1 MANNN
6 ILVPI
11 DGSDTSLSALKQAA
25 ILVNALGSKLIV
37 ISIVEENPFV
47 NADFYYF
54 GADSSTMK
62 EYFDEACKNAKAA
75 LLAAQKLCED
85 LGVNDAEIKM
95 IKGEV
100 SATTILKTAEELNSN
115 LIIMGSHGRKGVQ
128 KLALGSVAE
137 DILLHS
143 PLPVLIV
150 KQ

>member
-11 DGSDTSLSALKQAA
+11 DGSDTSLSALKQAV
-25 ILVNALGSKLIV
+25 ILANSLDSKLIV
-37 ISIVEENPFV
+37 ISIVEENPFA

-85 LGVNDAEIKM
+85 LGVNESEIKM

-100 SATTILKTAEELNSN
+100 SAKTIINVAEEFGIA

-137 DILLHS
+137 NVLKLAKQ
-143 PLPVLIV
+143 PVLIV
-150 KQ
+150 K

>member
-25 ILVNALGSKLIV
+25 ILANSLDSKLIV
-37 ISIVEENPFV
+37 ISIVEENPFA

-85 LGVNDAEIKM
+85 LGVNEAEIKM

-100 SATTILKTAEELNSN
+100 SAKTILNVAEEFEIA

-137 DILLHS
+137 NVLKLAKQ
-143 PLPVLIV
+143 PVLIV
-150 KQ
+150 K